1 MSQISTPPEGETN
14 ADRTGQPAPG
24 RDPETLKASAG
35 RTPVSSFDTSLP
47 VLDDRERKEAIRRST
62 ITALI
67 VHEAVREEG
76 ERELDRHPVTLA
88 WSGLAAG
95 LSMGFSMVGQ
105 GLLRAYLPGTSWR
118 PLLVSFGYTF
128 GFLIVVLGRQQ
139 LFTENTLTAILP
151 LLAHPGR
158 HTLLRV
164 SQLWSIVLTT
174 NLLGALIFALVAA
187 HTPVF
192 APVVQTAFA
201 DIGREA
207 LRGDFGTTLLRAIF
221 AGWLIALMVWLQPA
235 ADTTRLQVIILIT
248 YLVGIGGFAHII
260 ASSVE
265 VMFLASIGVISWVT
279 YFFGFMVPTLIGNI
293 IGGMV
298 LVAALNYAQVATER
312 QPRHDVSSRV
322 QESNGH
328 C

>member
-1 MSQISTPPEGETN
+1 
-14 ADRTGQPAPG
+14 
-24 RDPETLKASAG
+24 
-35 RTPVSSFDTSLP
+35 
-47 VLDDRERKEAIRRST
+47 
-62 ITALI
+62 
-67 VHEAVREEG
+67 
-76 ERELDRHPVTLA
+76 
-88 WSGLAAG
+88 
-95 LSMGFSMVGQ
+95 MGFSMVGQ

>member
-1 MSQISTPPEGETN
+1 MSQKSTPREGEMDAERDGRPARGGDPETPKH
-14 ADRTGQPAPG
+14 RTGQNRATSPG
-24 RDPETLKASAG
+24 TMLPE
-35 RTPVSSFDTSLP
+35 
-47 VLDDRERKEAIRRST
+47 LDKREREEARRRST
-62 ITALI
+62 ITALV

-105 GLLRAYLPGTSWR
+105 GLLLAHLPDASWR
-118 PLLVSFGYTF
+118 PLIVSFGYTF

-158 HTLLRV
+158 RTLLRV
-164 SQLWSIVLTT
+164 AQLWGIVLAT
-174 NLLGALIFALVAA
+174 NLLGALIFASVAA
-187 HTPVF
+187 HTPIF
-192 APVVQTAFA
+192 APEVQAAFA
-201 DIGREA
+201 RIGHDA
-207 LRGDFGTTLLRAIF
+207 IRGDFVTTLLRAIM

-235 ADTTRLQVIILIT
+235 ADTARLQVIILIT

-265 VMFLASIGVISWVT
+265 VMYLASVGTISWLT
-279 YFFGFMVPTLIGNI
+279 YFGGFLVPTLIGNI
-293 IGGMV
+293 IGGVV
-298 LVAALNYAQVATER
+298 LVAVLNYAQVATEG
-312 QPRHDVSSRV
+312 QPLHI
-322 QESNGH
+322 
-328 C
+328 

>member
-1 MSQISTPPEGETN
+1 MSQISSPRDGETDAVPN
-14 ADRTGQPAPG
+14 GRTSPG
-24 RDPETLKASAG
+24 RDLETPKLSAERSLASSSDTLLPELDEHG
-35 RTPVSSFDTSLP
+35 R
-47 VLDDRERKEAIRRST
+47 EEATRRST
-62 ITALI
+62 ITALV

-105 GLLRAYLPGTSWR
+105 GLLRAYLPDTSWR
-118 PLLVSFGYTF
+118 PLIVSFGYTF

-151 LLAHPGR
+151 LLAHPDR

-164 SQLWSIVLTT
+164 AQLWGIVLAT
-174 NLLGALIFALVAA
+174 NLIGALIFASVAA

-192 APVVQTAFA
+192 APAVQTAFA
-201 DIGREA
+201 DIGRQA
-207 LRGDFGTTLLRAIF
+207 IGADFATTLLRAIF

-235 ADTTRLQVIILIT
+235 ADTARLHVIILIT
-248 YLVGIGGFAHII
+248 YLVGIGAFAHII

-265 VMFLASIGVISWVT
+265 VMYLASTGAISWLT
-279 YFFGFMVPTLIGNI
+279 YIFSFMLPTLIGNS
-293 IGGMV
+293 IGGV
-298 LVAALNYAQVATER
+298 ILVAALNYAQVATER
-312 QPRHDVSSRV
+312 YPKR
-322 QESNGH
+322 E
-328 C
+328 

>member
-1 MSQISTPPEGETN
+1 MIP
-14 ADRTGQPAPG
+14 D
-24 RDPETLKASAG
+24 
-35 RTPVSSFDTSLP
+35 
-47 VLDDRERKEAIRRST
+47 LDERAREEAMRRST

-105 GLLRAYLPGTSWR
+105 GLLRAYIPPTPWR

-151 LLAHPGR
+151 LLAHPSR

-164 SQLWSIVLTT
+164 AQLWGIVLAT
-174 NLLGALIFALVAA
+174 NLLGALIFASVAA
-187 HTPVF
+187 HTSVF
-192 APVVQTAFA
+192 TPPVQTAFA
-201 DIGREA
+201 DIGRDA
-207 LRGDFGTTLLRAIF
+207 LHGDFGTTLLRAIF

-235 ADTTRLQVIILIT
+235 ADTTRLHVIILIT
-248 YLVGIGGFAHII
+248 YLVGIGAFAHII

-265 VMFLASIGVISWVT
+265 VMFLASIGAISWLT
-279 YFFGFMVPTLIGNI
+279 YIFSFMVPTLIGNI

-312 QPRHDVSSRV
+312 QPQPD
-322 QESNGH
+322 
-328 C
+328 